1 MFDSL
6 AYSQTAKA
14 KSPAPAPGVDAKEIY
29 SDMQIVAGSPTT
41 EEAAAVE
48 AVLTEM
54 AAEWGETK
62 HRKVLG

>member
-1 MFDSL
+1 MIDNL
-6 AYSQTAKA
+6 DYSQTAQA
-14 KSPAPAPGVDAKEIY
+14 PSPAPAPGVDAKEILPQ
-29 SDMQIVAGSPTT
+29 MQIQRGNPTP

>member
-1 MFDSL
+1 MIDSL
-6 AYSQTAKA
+6 VYSQTAKA
-14 KSPAPAPGVDAKEIY
+14 QSPAPAPGVDAKEIL
-29 SDMQIVAGSPTT
+29 SDMHIVAGNPTA

-54 AAEWGETK
+54 AAEYGETK